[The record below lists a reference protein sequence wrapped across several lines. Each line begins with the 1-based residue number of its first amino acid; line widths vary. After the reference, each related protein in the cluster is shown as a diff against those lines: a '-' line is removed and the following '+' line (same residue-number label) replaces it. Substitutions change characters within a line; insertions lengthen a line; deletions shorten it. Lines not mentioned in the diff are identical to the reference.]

1 MPVPSLRIPISV
13 NLDQLKEQLRQT
25 SSLTGTAT
33 RQIAKQ
39 FLDMNKDL
47 AKDAIFATMGRGA
60 VDLAGKVALAVGAYK
75 LMTAAISGAREQMQ
89 QMVDI
94 ADKAQNLGVSPAFL
108 QAFTSEARKLKV
120 EAGELESALDHAFQS
135 TKDKSPIDISEWSV
149 GEEKI
154 TAVEK
159 ALRVYN
165 ETLAKDAGQQLQGLV
180 LFRDAQTQEDKI
192 KAVLEAMI
200 QLDQIGQHAAS
211 LDLGERMFGAQ
222 IVDRMRQGKTS
233 AESMLQTIKEAS
245 ANADGIFSNALVER
259 AKEVDDQLKLAHQR
273 LSTALKPSWDDLAS
287 VMMDIKSAWA
297 DVIGYIAKAV
307 ELSNKLPRIPGMPAS
322 STDLEAKRDALAQV
336 NARLNGTGGGLL
348 GSVNLPPLSI
358 PGIGQVYA
366 GTTADLEA
374 HRDRLQKEI
383 AALTANG
390 EQYGPPARSQTRGTG
405 PAPTKISSG
414 SVDKLDT
421 AADSIEKRTAAL
433 REEAAGLD
441 LSTAAREKNKIAAQL
456 QVVAM
461 QANAAAG
468 KGEGVVTEEQR
479 KRIEE
484 VTTAYAQ
491 ATEAIERATVAQSI
505 RRGRETALLSPE
517 DVQIAN
523 ELKGLYPDVST
534 ALNSV
539 EASAMRTNEA
549 MRGIGN
555 TMSSSLTTGLSDIL
569 DGTKS
574 VSAGFADMSKA
585 IVRALEEAMIKAL
598 VVAPIMRG
606 LSGAFGFS
614 EGGLVGSSLPMPGDG
629 AFIGPVAKADGGLI
643 SGPGTGTSDSIPA
656 LVSNGEFVVRASAV
670 AKHLPL
676 LHAINS
682 DRIPKFADGGLVG
695 TAGSGTAPMIGPQH
709 VIAPQIS
716 VSVQGSAGASPQDH
730 ARMGENIAQAAQ
742 HHIKSMIAAE
752 LRTATRPGGILR
764 R

>member
-1 MPVPSLRIPISV
+1 MPAPSLRIPISV
-13 NLDQLKEQLRQT
+13 DLEKFRDQMKQT
-25 SSLTGTAT
+25 SSLAGTAT

-47 AKDAIFATMGRGA
+47 AKDAIFATMARGA
-60 VDLAGKVALAVGAYK
+60 LDLAGKVALAVGAYK
-75 LMTAAISGAREQMQ
+75 LMTAAISGAREQMA

-108 QAFTSEARKLKV
+108 QAFTSEAKKLKV
-120 EAGELESALDHAFQS
+120 EAGELESALDHAFQA
-135 TKDKSPIDISEWSV
+135 TKDRSPIDIGEWTV

-154 TAVEK
+154 TEVEK

-165 ETLAKDAGQQLQGLV
+165 ETLAKAAGQQLQGLV

-192 KAVLEAMI
+192 KAVLAAMI

-211 LDLGERMFGAQ
+211 LDLGEKMFGAQ

-287 VMMDIKSAWA
+287 VMADIKSAWA

-322 STDLEAKRDALAQV
+322 STDLAAKRDALDQV

-383 AALTANG
+383 AALTAG
-390 EQYGPPARSQTRGTG
+390 QDQYGPPAPSQTRGTG
-405 PAPTKISSG
+405 PAPTKVSTG
-414 SVDKLDT
+414 SNVDKLDT

-433 REEAAGLD
+433 QAEAAGLD

-468 KGEGVVTEEQR
+468 RGEGVVTEEQR

-484 VTTAYAQ
+484 VTTAYSQ
-491 ATEAIERATVAQSI
+491 ATEAIEKATVAQSI
-505 RRGRETALLSPE
+505 RRGRQTALLDPS
-517 DVQIAN
+517 DVAIAN
-523 ELKGLYPDVST
+523 ELKSIYPDVGT

-549 MRGIGN
+549 MRSVGS
-555 TMSSSLTTGLSDIL
+555 TMSSSLTTGLADIV

-574 VSAGFADMSKA
+574 VSDGFASMAKS
-585 IVRALEEAMIKAL
+585 IVRALEEAAIKAL
-598 VVAPIMRG
+598 IVAPIMRSLG
-606 LSGAFGFS
+606 GTFGFS
-614 EGGLVGSSLPMPGDG
+614 DGGLVG
-629 AFIGPVAKADGGLI
+629 AAPVAKADGGYI
-643 SGPGTGTSDSIPA
+643 AGPGGPRDDKIHA
-656 LVSNGEFVVRASAV
+656 RLSNGEFVVNAAATTKHRA
-670 AKHLPL
+670 L
-676 LHAINS
+676 LEQIN
-682 DRIPKFADGGLVG
+682 RAPRFADGGLVG
-695 TAGSGTAPMIGPQH
+695 AGSPAAPMVNSGH
-709 VIAPQIS
+709 VIAPQIA
-716 VSVQGSAGASPQDH
+716 VTVQGSPGQSPQDH
-730 ARMGENIAQAAQ
+730 ERTGRAVAESAQ
-742 HHIKSMIAAE
+742 HHIRTLIAQE
-752 LRTATRPGGILR
+752 LRDQTRPGGTLFR

>member
-1 MPVPSLRIPISV
+1 MPAPSLSIPV
-13 NLDQLKEQLRQT
+13 KLNLDQLKEQLRQT
-25 SSLTGTAT
+25 SSLTSNAT

-47 AKDAIFATMGRGA
+47 AKDAIFATMARGA

-89 QMVDI
+89 QMVEI
-94 ADKAQNLGVSPAFL
+94 ADKARNLGVSPAFL
-108 QAFTSEARKLKV
+108 QAFTAESRKLKV
-120 EAGELESALDHAFQS
+120 EAGELESALDHAFQA
-135 TKDKSPIDISEWSV
+135 TKDQSPIDIGEWSV

-165 ETLAKDAGQQLQGLV
+165 ETLAKAAGEQLQGLV

-192 KAVLEAMI
+192 KAVLAAMI

-233 AESMLQTIKEAS
+233 AESMLQTIKEAG

-287 VMMDIKSAWA
+287 VMMDIKGAWA

-383 AALTANG
+383 AALTAG
-390 EQYGPPARSQTRGTG
+390 QDQSGPAVPGQSRGTG
-405 PAPTKISSG
+405 PAPTKISTGS
-414 SVDKLDT
+414 SVDKLGS
-421 AADSIEKRTAAL
+421 AADSIEKRVAAL
-433 REEAAGLD
+433 QAEAAGLD
-441 LSTAAREKNKIAAQL
+441 LTTAARERAKVAAQL
-456 QVVAM
+456 ETVAK

-468 KGEGVVTEEQR
+468 LGENVVTKEQR
-479 KRIEE
+479 ARIDE
-484 VTTAYAQ
+484 VTEAYGK
-491 ATEAIERATVAQSI
+491 ATEAIEKATIAQSI
-505 RRGRETALLSPE
+505 RRGRETALLDPS
-517 DVQIAN
+517 DVAIA
-523 ELKGLYPDVST
+523 EQLKGLYPDVAT

-549 MRGIGN
+549 MRSVGS
-555 TMSSSLTTGLSDIL
+555 TMSSSLTTGLADIL

-574 VSAGFADMSKA
+574 VSAGFADMARS
-585 IVRALEEAMIKAL
+585 IVRALEEAMIKML
-598 VVAPIMRG
+598 IVQPLMRT
-606 LSGAFGFS
+606 LSGGPGFAD
-614 EGGLVGSSLPMPGDG
+614 GGLVGTP
-629 AFIGPVAKADGGLI
+629 AVAKADGGYI
-643 SGPGTGTSDSIPA
+643 SGPGTATSDSIPA
-656 LVSNGEFVVRASAV
+656 RLSNGEFVVRASAT
-670 AKHLPL
+670 AKHRAVLE
-676 LHAINS
+676 AINA
-682 DRIPKFADGGLVG
+682 DRIPRFADGGLVG
-695 TAGSGTAPMIGPQH
+695 GAGPGAAPMIAPSN
-709 VIAPQIS
+709 VIAPQIA
-716 VSVQGSAGASPQDH
+716 VTVQGTAGMSDQDH
-730 ARMGENIAQAAQ
+730 QRTGENVARSIEHQVRTMIAQ
-742 HHIKSMIAAE
+742 E
-752 LRTATRPGGILR
+752 LRTQRRPGGVLR
-764 R
+764 

>member
-1 MPVPSLRIPISV
+1 MPAPSLRIPISV

-33 RQIAKQ
+33 RQIARQ
-39 FLDMNKDL
+39 FLEMNKDL
-47 AKDAIFATMGRGA
+47 AKDAIFATMARGA
-60 VDLAGKVALAVGAYK
+60 LDLAGKVALAVGAYK

-120 EAGELESALDHAFQS
+120 EAGELESALDHAFNA
-135 TKDKSPIDISEWSV
+135 TKDRSPIDIGEWSV

-192 KAVLEAMI
+192 KAVLAAMI

-211 LDLGERMFGAQ
+211 LDLGEKMFGTA
-222 IVDRMRQGKTS
+222 IIDRMRQGKTS
-233 AESMLQTIKEAS
+233 AESMLQTIREAS
-245 ANADGIFSNALVER
+245 DKADGIFSNALVER
-259 AKEVDDQLKLAHQR
+259 AKEVDDQLKIAHQR

-287 VMMDIKSAWA
+287 VMMDIKGAWA

-322 STDLEAKRDALAQV
+322 ASDLDAKRDALAQV
-336 NARLNGTGGGLL
+336 NARLNGTGVGLL

-358 PGIGQVYA
+358 PGLGQVYA

-390 EQYGPPARSQTRGTG
+390 EQYGPPAPNQTRGTG
-405 PAPTKISSG
+405 PAPTKISTG
-414 SVDKLDT
+414 SNVDKLDT

-433 REEAAGLD
+433 QAEAAGLD

-468 KGEGVVTEEQR
+468 KGEGVVTAEQR
-479 KRIEE
+479 QRIQE
-484 VTTAYAQ
+484 VTEAYGK
-491 ATEAIERATVAQSI
+491 ATEAIEKATVAQSI
-505 RRGRETALLSPE
+505 RRGRQTSLLDPQ
-517 DVQIAN
+517 DVQIA
-523 ELKGLYPDVST
+523 EQLKGLYPDVGT

-549 MRGIGN
+549 MRSIGS
-555 TMSSSLTTGLSDIL
+555 TMSSSLTSGLADIL

-574 VSAGFADMSKA
+574 VSAGFAAMSRA
-585 IVRALEEAMIKAL
+585 VVRALEEAMIKML
-598 VVAPIMRG
+598 IVQPIMRS
-606 LSGAFGFS
+606 LSGTFGFS
-614 EGGLVGSSLPMPGDG
+614 EGGLVG
-629 AFIGPVAKADGGLI
+629 AAPVAKADGGYI
-643 SGPGTGTSDSIPA
+643 AGPGTGTSDSIPA
-656 LVSNGEFVVRASAV
+656 RLSNGEFVVRASAV
-670 AKHLPL
+670 AKHRAVLE
-676 LHAINS
+676 AINA
-682 DRIPKFADGGLVG
+682 DRIPRFADGGLVG
-695 TAGSGTAPMIGPQH
+695 AGSPAAPMVNAGH
-709 VIAPQIS
+709 VIAPQIA
-716 VSVQGSAGASPQDH
+716 VTVQGSPGLSPQDH
-730 ARMGENIAQAAQ
+730 ERTGQAVADSAMHEVRALIA
-742 HHIKSMIAAE
+742 KE
-752 LRTATRPGGILR
+752 LRDQTRPGGTLFR
-764 R
+764 RR

>member
-1 MPVPSLRIPISV
+1 MPAPSLRIPISV
-13 NLDQLKEQLRQT
+13 DLEKFRDQMKQT
-25 SSLTGTAT
+25 SSLAGTAT

-47 AKDAIFATMGRGA
+47 AKDAIFATMARGA

-200 QLDQIGQHAAS
+200 QLDHIGQHAAS

-287 VMMDIKSAWA
+287 AMADIKGAWA

-390 EQYGPPARSQTRGTG
+390 EQYGPPAPSQTRGTG
-405 PAPTKISSG
+405 PAPTKISTG
-414 SVDKLDT
+414 SNVDKLDT
-421 AADSIEKRTAAL
+421 AADAIEKRTAAL

-461 QANAAAG
+461 QANQAAG
-468 KGEGVVTEEQR
+468 KGEGVVTAEQR
-479 KRIEE
+479 QRIEE
-484 VTTAYAQ
+484 VTEAYGK
-491 ATEAIERATVAQSI
+491 ATEAIEKATVTQSI
-505 RRGRETALLSPE
+505 RRGRETALLDPQ
-517 DVQIAN
+517 DVAIAN
-523 ELKGLYPDVST
+523 ELKGIYPQVSD

-539 EASAMRTNEA
+539 EANALRTNEA
-549 MRGIGN
+549 MRSIGS
-555 TMSSSLTTGLSDIL
+555 TMSSSLTTGLADIL

-574 VSAGFADMSKA
+574 VSDGFASMAKS
-585 IVRALEEAMIKAL
+585 IVRALEEAMIKML
-598 VVAPIMRG
+598 IVQPLMRT
-606 LSGAFGFS
+606 LSGSFGFAD
-614 EGGLVGSSLPMPGDG
+614 GGLVG
-629 AFIGPVAKADGGLI
+629 AAPVAKADGGYI
-643 SGPGTGTSDSIPA
+643 SGPGSGTSDSIPA
-656 LVSNGEFVVRASAV
+656 RLSNGEFVVRASAT
-670 AKHLPL
+670 AKHRAVLE
-676 LHAINS
+676 AINA

-695 TAGSGTAPMIGPQH
+695 GNGSGAAPMIAPSN
-709 VIAPQIS
+709 VIAPSIS
-716 VSVQGSAGASPQDH
+716 VTVQGTPGMSDQDH
-730 ARMGENIAQAAQ
+730 QRTGENVARSIEHQVRTIIAQ
-742 HHIKSMIAAE
+742 E
-752 LRTATRPGGILR
+752 LRTQRRPGGVLR
-764 R
+764 

>member
-1 MPVPSLRIPISV
+1 MSAPPLSIPVKL

-47 AKDAIFATMGRGA
+47 AKDAIFATMARGA
-60 VDLAGKVALAVGAYK
+60 VDLAGKIALAVGAYK

-89 QMVDI
+89 QMIDI

-108 QAFTSEARKLKV
+108 QAFTSEAHKLKV
-120 EAGELESALDHAFQS
+120 EAGELESALDHAFQA
-135 TKDKSPIDISEWSV
+135 TKDRSPVDIGEWSV

-165 ETLAKDAGQQLQGLV
+165 ETLAKATGQQLQGLV

-192 KAVLEAMI
+192 KAVLAAMI

-307 ELSNKLPRIPGMPAS
+307 ELSNKLPRIPGLPAS
-322 STDLEAKRDALAQV
+322 ATDLEAKRDALAQV
-336 NARLNGTGGGLL
+336 NARLNGTGSGLF
-348 GSVNLPPLSI
+348 GSVELPPLSI

-366 GTTADLEA
+366 GTRADLEA

-383 AALTANG
+383 AALTANQD
-390 EQYGPPARSQTRGTG
+390 QYGPPAPSQSRGTG
-405 PAPTKISSG
+405 PAPTKISTGS
-414 SVDKLDT
+414 SVDKLGS

-468 KGEGVVTEEQR
+468 KGEGVVTAEQR
-479 KRIEE
+479 RRIEE
-484 VTTAYAQ
+484 VTEAYAK
-491 ATEAIERATVAQSI
+491 ATEAIEKATVAQSI
-505 RRGRETALLSPE
+505 RRGRETSLLDPQ
-517 DVQIAN
+517 DVQIA
-523 ELKGLYPDVST
+523 EQLRGLYPDVSQ

-539 EASAMRTNEA
+539 EAQATRTNEA
-549 MRGIGN
+549 MRSIGN
-555 TMSSSLTTGLSDIL
+555 TMSSSLTTGLADIL

-574 VSAGFADMSKA
+574 VSEGFASMAKN
-585 IVRALEEAMIKAL
+585 IVRAIEEAAIKMMIVQPL
-598 VVAPIMRG
+598 MR
-606 LSGAFGFS
+606 SF
-614 EGGLVGSSLPMPGDG
+614 GGLFGGGATGSVMVGDYAMPTFADG
-629 AFIGPVAKADGGLI
+629 GPVA
-643 SGPGTGTSDSIPA
+643 GPGGPRDDRVLARLSH
-656 LVSNGEFVVRASAV
+656 GEFVVNAAST
-670 AKHLPL
+670 AKHRAALEM
-676 LHAINS
+676 INS
-682 DRIPKFADGGLVG
+682 DRIPRFADGGLVG
-695 TAGSGTAPMIGPQH
+695 GAGSTAAPMIAPSN
-709 VIAPQIS
+709 VIAPQIA
-716 VSVQGSAGASPQDH
+716 VTVQGSPGMSTQDH
-730 ARMGENIAQAAQ
+730 ERMGQTIAQTAQ
-742 HHIKSMIAAE
+742 HHI
-752 LRTATRPGGILR
+752 RTLIGQEIRAQMRPGGILR

>member
-1 MPVPSLRIPISV
+1 MASLTIPVKL
-13 NLDQLKEQLRQT
+13 NLDQLKDQLRQT
-25 SSLTGTAT
+25 SSVTGTAT

-47 AKDAIFATMGRGA
+47 AKDAIFATMARGA
-60 VDLAGKVALAVGAYK
+60 VDLAGKVALAVGAFK
-75 LMTAAISGAREQMQ
+75 IMTAAISGARDQMQ
-89 QMVDI
+89 QMVEI
-94 ADKAQNLGVSPAFL
+94 ADKAGNVGVSPAFL

-120 EAGELESALDHAFQS
+120 EAGELEFALDHAFQA
-135 TKDKSPIDISEWSV
+135 TKDRSPVDIGEWSV

-165 ETLAKDAGQQLQGLV
+165 ETLAKTAGQRLQGLV

-192 KAVLEAMI
+192 KAVLAAMI

-211 LDLGERMFGAQ
+211 LDLGEKMFGTQ
-222 IVDRMRQGKTS
+222 IIDRMRQGKTS
-233 AESMLQTIKEAS
+233 AESMLATIKDAS

-259 AKEVDDQLKLAHQR
+259 AKEVDDQLKIAHQR

-287 VMMDIKSAWA
+287 VMMDIKGAWA

-322 STDLEAKRDALAQV
+322 STDLAAKQDALAQV

-383 AALTANG
+383 AALATG
-390 EQYGPPARSQTRGTG
+390 DQYGPPAPTQTRGTG
-405 PAPTKISSG
+405 PAPTKISTG
-414 SVDKLDT
+414 SNVDKLDT
-421 AADSIEKRTAAL
+421 AADSVEKRTAAL
-433 REEAAGLD
+433 RAEAAGLD
-441 LSTAAREKNKIAAQL
+441 LTTAARERAKVAAQL
-456 QVVAM
+456 ETVAK

-468 KGEGVVTEEQR
+468 LGENVITKEQR
-479 KRIEE
+479 DRINE
-484 VTTAYAQ
+484 VAAAYEQ
-491 ATEAIERATVAQSI
+491 ATQAIEKATIAQSI
-505 RRGRETALLSPE
+505 RRGRQTALLDPQ
-517 DVQIAN
+517 DVQIA
-523 ELKGLYPDVST
+523 EQLKGLYPDVGT

-555 TMSSSLTTGLSDIL
+555 TMSSSLTSGLADIL

-574 VSAGFADMSKA
+574 VSDGFASMAKS
-585 IVRALEEAMIKAL
+585 IVRSIEEAAIKMMIVQPL
-598 VVAPIMRG
+598 MRSMSGMFGMGGATMSSGLGAGTGG
-606 LSGAFGFS
+606 LSFPMFAKGTDNAP
-614 EGGLVGSSLPMPGDG
+614 GGLAWVGEEGPELTYLPKGTQVIPHKASMQLARDIPRFANGG
-629 AFIGPVAKADGGLI
+629 VIGGG
-643 SGPGTGTSDSIPA
+643 PA
-656 LVSNGEFVVRASAV
+656 A
-670 AKHLPL
+670 P
-676 LHAINS
+676 
-682 DRIPKFADGGLVG
+682 LVG
-695 TAGSGTAPMIGPQH
+695 HSTT
-709 VIAPQIS
+709 IAPSIN
-716 VSVQGSAGASPQDH
+716 VSVQGSPGQSEQDH
-730 ARMGENIAQAAQ
+730 ARMGENIAAAAS
-742 HHIKSMIAAE
+742 HHIRTMIAAE

>member
-1 MPVPSLRIPISV
+1 MASLTIPVRL

-25 SSLTGTAT
+25 TSLTGNAT

-47 AKDAIFATMGRGA
+47 AKDAIFATMARGA
-60 VDLAGKVALAVGAYK
+60 LDLAGKVALAVGAYK

-89 QMVDI
+89 QMIDI
-94 ADKAQNLGVSPAFL
+94 ADKAKNLGVSPAFL

-120 EAGELESALDHAFQS
+120 EAGELESALDHAFQA
-135 TKDKSPIDISEWSV
+135 TKDRSPIDIGEWSV

-192 KAVLEAMI
+192 KAVLAAMI
-200 QLDQIGQHAAS
+200 QLDKIGQHAAS

-259 AKEVDDQLKLAHQR
+259 AKEVDDQLRLAHQR

-336 NARLNGTGGGLL
+336 QARLNGTGSGLF
-348 GSVNLPPLSI
+348 GSVNLPALSI

-383 AALTANG
+383 AALTAG
-390 EQYGPPARSQTRGTG
+390 QDQPGPIAPSQTRGTG
-405 PAPTKISSG
+405 AAPTKITAGS
-414 SVDKLDT
+414 SVDKLGS
-421 AADSIEKRTAAL
+421 AADSVEKRIAAL
-433 REEAAGLD
+433 QAEAAGLD
-441 LSTAAREKNKIAAQL
+441 LTTAARERAKVAAQL
-456 QVVAM
+456 ETVAK

-468 KGEGVVTEEQR
+468 LGENVVTREQR
-479 KRIEE
+479 ARIDE
-484 VTTAYAQ
+484 VTEAYGK
-491 ATEAIERATVAQSI
+491 ATEAIEKATVAQSI
-505 RRGRETALLSPE
+505 RRGGQTALLDPQ
-517 DVQIAN
+517 DVQIA
-523 ELKGLYPDVST
+523 EQLRGLYPDVAT

-549 MRGIGN
+549 MRSIGS
-555 TMSSSLTTGLSDIL
+555 TMSSSLTTGLADIL

-574 VSAGFADMSKA
+574 VSAGFADMARS
-585 IVRALEEAMIKAL
+585 IVRALEEAMIKML
-598 VVAPIMRG
+598 IVQPLTRT
-606 LSGAFGFS
+606 LSGGLGFAD
-614 EGGLVGSSLPMPGDG
+614 GGLVGGT
-629 AFIGPVAKADGGLI
+629 APVAKASGGYI
-643 SGPGTGTSDSIPA
+643 AGPGTSTSDSIPA
-656 LVSNGEFVVRASAV
+656 RLSNGEFVVRASAV
-670 AKHLPL
+670 AKHRAVLE
-676 LHAINS
+676 AINS
-682 DRIPKFADGGLVG
+682 DRIPRFADGGLVG
-695 TAGSGTAPMIGPQH
+695 NAGSGAAPMIAPSNI
-709 VIAPQIS
+709 IAPQIS
-716 VSVQGSAGASPQDH
+716 VSVQGSAGQSPQDQERTGK
-730 ARMGENIAQAAQ
+730 AVAESVQ
-742 HHIKSMIAAE
+742 HHIRTLIAQE
-752 LRTATRPGGILR
+752 LRTQMRPGGVLR
-764 R
+764 

>member
-1 MPVPSLRIPISV
+1 MASLTIPVRL

-25 SSLTGTAT
+25 SSLTANAT

-47 AKDAIFATMGRGA
+47 AKDAIFATMARGA

-75 LMTAAISGAREQMQ
+75 LMTAAISGACEQMQ
-89 QMVDI
+89 QMIDI
-94 ADKAQNLGVSPAFL
+94 ADKAQSLGVSPAFL
-108 QAFTSEARKLKV
+108 QAFSSEARKLKV
-120 EAGELESALDHAFQS
+120 EAGELESALDQAFQA
-135 TKDKSPIDISEWSV
+135 TKDRSPIDIGEWSV

-165 ETLAKDAGQQLQGLV
+165 ETLAKDAGQQLHGLV

-192 KAVLEAMI
+192 KAVLAAMI
-200 QLDQIGQHAAS
+200 QLDKIGQHAAS

-233 AESMLQTIKEAS
+233 AESMLATIKEAN
-245 ANADGIFSNALVER
+245 ANSDGIFSNALVER

-336 NARLNGTGGGLL
+336 QARLNGTGSGLF

-383 AALTANG
+383 AALTAG
-390 EQYGPPARSQTRGTG
+390 QDQSGPTAPSQTRGTG
-405 PAPTKISSG
+405 PAPTKISTG
-414 SVDKLDT
+414 STVDKLGS
-421 AADSIEKRTAAL
+421 AADGIEKRIAAL
-433 REEAAGLD
+433 QAEAAALD
-441 LSTAAREKNKIAAQL
+441 LSTAARERAKVAAQL
-456 QVVAM
+456 ETVAK

-468 KGEGVVTEEQR
+468 LGENVVTKEQR
-479 KRIEE
+479 ARIEE
-484 VTTAYAQ
+484 VTDAYGK
-491 ATEAIERATVAQSI
+491 ATEAIEKATVAQSI
-505 RRGRETALLSPE
+505 RRGGQTALLDPQ
-517 DVQIAN
+517 DVQIA
-523 ELKGLYPDVST
+523 EQLRGLYPEVGA

-549 MRGIGN
+549 MRSIGS
-555 TMSSSLTTGLSDIL
+555 TMSSSLTTGLADIL

-574 VSAGFADMSKA
+574 VSAGFADMARS
-585 IVRALEEAMIKAL
+585 IVRALEEAMIKML
-598 VVAPIMRG
+598 IVQPIMRT
-606 LSGAFGFS
+606 LSGGLGFAD
-614 EGGLVGSSLPMPGDG
+614 GGLVGGG
-629 AFIGPVAKADGGLI
+629 APVAKADGGYI

-656 LVSNGEFVVRASAV
+656 RLSNGEFVVRASAV
-670 AKHLPL
+670 AKHRAVLE
-676 LHAINS
+676 AING
-682 DRIPKFADGGLVG
+682 DRIPRFADGGLVG
-695 TAGSGTAPMIGPQH
+695 NAGSSGAPMIAPSN
-709 VIAPQIS
+709 VIAPSIS
-716 VSVQGSAGASPQDH
+716 VTVQGTPGMSDQDH
-730 ARMGENIAQAAQ
+730 QRTGENIARSLE
-742 HHIKSMIAAE
+742 HHVRTMIAQE
-752 LRTATRPGGILR
+752 LRTQMRPGGVLR
-764 R
+764 

>member
-1 MPVPSLRIPISV
+1 MPAPSLRIPVSV

-25 SSLTGTAT
+25 TSLTGNAT

-60 VDLAGKVALAVGAYK
+60 IDLAGKVALAVGAYK
-75 LMTAAISGAREQMQ
+75 LVTAAISGAREQMQ

-108 QAFTSEARKLKV
+108 QAFTAEARKLKV
-120 EAGELESALDHAFQS
+120 EAGELESALDHALQA
-135 TKDKSPIDISEWSV
+135 TKDRSPVDIGEWSV

-159 ALRVYN
+159 ALSVYN
-165 ETLAKDAGQQLQGLV
+165 ETLAKGAGQQLQGLV
-180 LFRDAQTQEDKI
+180 LFRDAQTQEDRI
-192 KAVLEAMI
+192 KAVLAAMI
-200 QLDQIGQHAAS
+200 QLDHIGQHAAS

-233 AESMLQTIKEAS
+233 AESMLQTIKDAS
-245 ANADGIFSNALVER
+245 ANADSIFSNALVTR

-287 VMMDIKSAWA
+287 VMMDIKGAWA

-322 STDLEAKRDALAQV
+322 STDLEAKRGALAQV

-383 AALTANG
+383 AALTAG
-390 EQYGPPARSQTRGTG
+390 QDQSGPAVPGQSRGTG
-405 PAPTKISSG
+405 PAPTKISAGSG
-414 SVDKLDT
+414 VDKLGS
-421 AADSIEKRTAAL
+421 AADGIEKRIAAL
-433 REEAAGLD
+433 QAEAAALD
-441 LSTAAREKNKIAAQL
+441 LSTAARERAKVAAQL
-456 QVVAM
+456 ETIAM

-468 KGEGVVTEEQR
+468 KGEGVVTAQQR
-479 KRIEE
+479 QRIDE
-484 VTTAYAQ
+484 VTEAYGK
-491 ATEAIERATVAQSI
+491 ATEAIERASVAQSI
-505 RRGRETALLSPE
+505 RRGGQTALLDPE
-517 DVQIAN
+517 DVQIA
-523 ELKGLYPDVST
+523 EQLRGLYPDVTT

-549 MRGIGN
+549 MRSIGS
-555 TMSSSLTTGLSDIL
+555 TMSSSLTTGLADIL

-574 VSAGFADMSKA
+574 VSAGFADMAKS
-585 IVRALEEAMIKAL
+585 IVRALEEAAIKAL
-598 VVAPIMRG
+598 IVAPIMRTM
-606 LSGAFGFS
+606 SGGFGFAD
-614 EGGLVGSSLPMPGDG
+614 GGLVGGT
-629 AFIGPVAKADGGLI
+629 ATVAKASGGYI
-643 SGPGTGTSDSIPA
+643 AGPGTGTSDSIPA
-656 LVSNGEFVVRASAV
+656 RLSNGEFVVRASAV
-670 AKHLPL
+670 AKHRAVLE
-676 LHAINS
+676 AINS
-682 DRIPKFADGGLVG
+682 DRIPRFADGGLVG
-695 TAGSGTAPMIGPQH
+695 GVGNGAAPMIAPSN
-709 VIAPQIS
+709 VIAPSIS
-716 VSVQGSAGASPQDH
+716 VTVQGSPGMSDQDH
-730 ARMGENIAQAAQ
+730 QRTGENIARSLEHQVR
-742 HHIKSMIAAE
+742 SMIANE
-752 LRTATRPGGILR
+752 LRTQRRPGGVLR
-764 R
+764 

>member
-1 MPVPSLRIPISV
+1 MRIPVSL

-25 SSLTGTAT
+25 TSLTGSAS

-60 VDLAGKVALAVGAYK
+60 IDLAGKVALAVGAYK

-108 QAFTSEARKLKV
+108 QAFTAEARRLKV
-120 EAGELESALDHAFQS
+120 EAGELESALDHAFQA
-135 TKDKSPIDISEWSV
+135 TKDRSPIDIGEWSV

-154 TAVEK
+154 TAVEH

-165 ETLAKDAGQQLQGLV
+165 GTLAKTAGQTLQGLV

-192 KAVLEAMI
+192 KAVLAAMI
-200 QLDQIGQHAAS
+200 QLDKIGQHAAS
-211 LDLGERMFGAQ
+211 LDLGEKMFGSQ
-222 IVDRMRQGKTS
+222 LIDRVRQGKSS
-233 AESMLQTIKEAS
+233 AESMLQTIKDAS

-287 VMMDIKSAWA
+287 VMMDIKGAWA
-297 DVIGYIAKAV
+297 DVIGYISKAV
-307 ELSNKLPRIPGMPAS
+307 ELTNKLPRIPGMPAS

-383 AALTANG
+383 TALTANG
-390 EQYGPPARSQTRGTG
+390 EQYGPPAPNQTRGTG
-405 PAPTKISSG
+405 PAPTKISTG
-414 SVDKLDT
+414 SNVDKLGS
-421 AADSIEKRTAAL
+421 AADSIEKRIAAL
-433 REEAAGLD
+433 QAEAAGLD
-441 LSTAAREKNKIAAQL
+441 LTTAARERGKVAAQL
-456 QVVAM
+456 ETVAM

-468 KGEGVVTEEQR
+468 KGEGVVTAEQR
-479 KRIEE
+479 QRIEE
-484 VTTAYAQ
+484 VTEAYGK
-491 ATEAIERATVAQSI
+491 ATEAIEKATVAQSI
-505 RRGRETALLSPE
+505 RRGGQTALLDPS
-517 DVQIAN
+517 DVAIA
-523 ELKGLYPDVST
+523 EQLRGLYPNVSE

-549 MRGIGN
+549 MRSIGS
-555 TMSSSLTTGLSDIL
+555 TMSSSLTTGLADIL

-574 VSAGFADMSKA
+574 VSAGFADMSRA
-585 IVRALEEAMIKAL
+585 IVRAMEEAMIKMLIVQPLMRSLGGMFGGAGS
-598 VVAPIMRG
+598 IM
-606 LSGAFGFS
+606 
-614 EGGLVGSSLPMPGDG
+614 VGDYSMPT
-629 AFIGPVAKADGGLI
+629 FADGGPVT
-643 SGPGTGTSDSIPA
+643 GPGGPRDDRVLARLSP
-656 LVSNGEFVVRASAV
+656 GEYVVNAHAT
-670 AKHLPL
+670 AKHRDL
-676 LHAINS
+676 LERIN
-682 DRIPKFADGGLVG
+682 RAPRFADGGLVG
-695 TAGSGTAPMIGPQH
+695 GSAGGGASSAPMIAPSN

-716 VSVQGSAGASPQDH
+716 VSVQGSPGQSSQDH
-730 ARMGENIAQAAQ
+730 QRMGETIAQAAQ
-742 HHIKSMIAAE
+742 HQIKSLIAQE
-752 LRTATRPGGILR
+752 LRTQRRPGGVLR
-764 R
+764 

>member
-1 MPVPSLRIPISV
+1 MPTPSLRIPISV

-47 AKDAIFATMGRGA
+47 AKDAIFATLARSA
-60 VDLAGKVALAVGAYK
+60 VELAGKVALAVGAYK

-120 EAGELESALDHAFQS
+120 EAGELESALDHAFQA

-154 TAVEK
+154 NDVEK
-159 ALRVYN
+159 ALRVLN
-165 ETLAKDAGQQLQGLV
+165 ATLAKDAGQQLQGLV
-180 LFRDAQTQEDKI
+180 LFRDAKTQEDKI
-192 KAVLEAMI
+192 KAVLAAMI

-211 LDLGERMFGAQ
+211 LDLGERMFGAA
-222 IVDRMRQGKTS
+222 IVDRMRQGKTN
-233 AESMLQTIKEAS
+233 AESILQTIREAS
-245 ANADGIFSNALVER
+245 ANSDGIFSNVLVER
-259 AKEVDDQLKLAHQR
+259 AKEVDDQLKIAHER
-273 LSTALKPSWDDLAS
+273 LSQALKPSWDDLAS
-287 VMMDIKSAWA
+287 VMMDIKGAWA
-297 DVIGYIAKAV
+297 DVIGYIAKAI

-322 STDLEAKRDALAQV
+322 ATDLEAKRDAFDQV
-336 NARLNGTGGGLL
+336 NARLNGTGSGLF
-348 GSVNLPPLSI
+348 GSVELPPLWI
-358 PGIGQVYA
+358 PGIGQVYG
-366 GTTADLEA
+366 GTRADLEA

-383 AALTANG
+383 AALTTG
-390 EQYGPPARSQTRGTG
+390 QDQYGPAASSQSRGTG
-405 PAPTKISSG
+405 PAPTKISTGS

-421 AADSIEKRTAAL
+421 AADSIERRTAAL
-433 REEAAGLD
+433 QAEAAGLD

-468 KGEGVVTEEQR
+468 KGEGVVTAEQR
-479 KRIEE
+479 QRIQE
-484 VTTAYAQ
+484 VTEAYGR
-491 ATEAIERATVAQSI
+491 ATEAIEKATVAQSI
-505 RRGRETALLSPE
+505 RRGRQTSLLDPQ
-517 DVQIAN
+517 DVQIA
-523 ELKGLYPDVST
+523 EQLKGLYPDVGT

-549 MRGIGN
+549 MRSISS
-555 TMSSSLTTGLSDIL
+555 TMSSSLTSGLADIL

-585 IVRALEEAMIKAL
+585 VVRALEEAMIKML
-598 VVAPIMRG
+598 IVQPIMRS
-606 LSGAFGFS
+606 LSGTFGFS
-614 EGGLVGSSLPMPGDG
+614 DGGLVGGTAP
-629 AFIGPVAKADGGLI
+629 AAKADGGYI
-643 SGPGTGTSDSIPA
+643 AGPGTGTSDSIPA
-656 LVSNGEFVVRASAV
+656 RLSNGEFVVRASAV
-670 AKHLPL
+670 TKHRAVLE
-676 LHAINS
+676 AINA
-682 DRIPKFADGGLVG
+682 DRIPRFADGGLVG
-695 TAGSGTAPMIGPQH
+695 TGSQVAPMIAAGQ
-709 VIAPQIS
+709 VIAPQIA
-716 VSVQGSAGASPQDH
+716 VTVQGTPGQSDQDH
-730 ARMGENIAQAAQ
+730 QRMGETIAQTAQ
-742 HHIKSMIAAE
+742 HHIRTMIAAE

>member
-1 MPVPSLRIPISV
+1 MPAPSLRIPISV

-47 AKDAIFATMGRGA
+47 AKDAIFATMARGA
-60 VDLAGKVALAVGAYK
+60 LDLAGKVALAVGAYK

-89 QMVDI
+89 EMVDI

-108 QAFTSEARKLKV
+108 QAFTSEAKKLKV
-120 EAGELESALDHAFQS
+120 EAGELESALDHAFQA
-135 TKDKSPIDISEWSV
+135 TKDRSPIDIGEWTV

-154 TAVEK
+154 TDVEK

-165 ETLAKDAGQQLQGLV
+165 ETLAKAAGQQLQGLV

-192 KAVLEAMI
+192 KAVLAAMI

-211 LDLGERMFGAQ
+211 LDLGEKMFGGQ
-222 IVDRMRQGKTS
+222 IVDRMRQGKTN

-287 VMMDIKSAWA
+287 VMMDIKGAWA

-322 STDLEAKRDALAQV
+322 ATDLDAKREALDRV
-336 NARLNGTGGGLL
+336 NARLNGT
-348 GSVNLPPLSI
+348 SSWTDTF
-358 PGIGQVYA
+358 GIFA
-366 GTTADLEA
+366 SRETLEA

-383 AALTANG
+383 GALTANG
-390 EQYGPPARSQTRGTG
+390 EQYGPPAPSQTRGTG
-405 PAPTKISSG
+405 PAPTKISTGNDHDRFDS
-414 SVDKLDT
+414 S
-421 AADSIEKRTAAL
+421 ADAIDKRTAAL
-433 REEAAGLD
+433 KEEAAGLD

-461 QANAAAG
+461 QANQAAG
-468 KGEGVVTEEQR
+468 KGEGVVTAEQR
-479 KRIEE
+479 QRIQE
-484 VTTAYAQ
+484 VTEAYGK
-491 ATEAIERATVAQSI
+491 ATEAIEKATVAQSI
-505 RRGRETALLSPE
+505 KRGRQTSLLDPQ
-517 DVQIAN
+517 DVQIA
-523 ELKGLYPDVST
+523 EQLKGLYPDVAT

-549 MRGIGN
+549 MRSIGN
-555 TMSSSLTTGLSDIL
+555 TMSSSLTSGLADIL

-585 IVRALEEAMIKAL
+585 VVRALEEAMIKML
-598 VVAPIMRG
+598 IVQPIMRSLTG
-606 LSGAFGFS
+606 TFGFS
-614 EGGLVGSSLPMPGDG
+614 DGGLVG
-629 AFIGPVAKADGGLI
+629 AAPVAKADGGYI
-643 SGPGTGTSDSIPA
+643 AGPGGPRDDKIHA
-656 LVSNGEFVVRASAV
+656 RLSNGEFVVNAAATTKHRA
-670 AKHLPL
+670 L
-676 LHAINS
+676 LEQIN
-682 DRIPKFADGGLVG
+682 RAPRFADGGLVG
-695 TAGSGTAPMIGPQH
+695 GGSPAAPMVNSGH
-709 VIAPQIS
+709 VIAPSIS
-716 VSVQGSAGASPQDH
+716 VNVQGSPGQSTQDH
-730 ARMGENIAQAAQ
+730 QRMGETIAQAAQ
-742 HHIKSMIAAE
+742 DHIRTMIGQE
-752 LRTATRPGGILR
+752 LRAQTRPGGTLFR

>member
-1 MPVPSLRIPISV
+1 MPAPSLRIPISV

-47 AKDAIFATMGRGA
+47 AKDAIFATMARGA
-60 VDLAGKVALAVGAYK
+60 VELAGKVALAVGAYK
-75 LMTAAISGAREQMQ
+75 LMAVAISGAREQMQ
-89 QMVDI
+89 QMVEI

-120 EAGELESALDHAFQS
+120 EAGELESALDHAFQA
-135 TKDKSPIDISEWSV
+135 TKDRSPIDISEWTV

-154 TAVEK
+154 SDVEK

-165 ETLAKDAGQQLQGLV
+165 ETLAKAAGQQLQGLV
-180 LFRDAQTQEDKI
+180 LFRDAKTQEDRI
-192 KAVLEAMI
+192 KAVLVAMQ

-211 LDLGERMFGAQ
+211 LDLGEKMFGTA

-233 AESMLQTIKEAS
+233 ADSMLQTIREAS

-287 VMMDIKSAWA
+287 VMMDIKGAWA

-307 ELSNKLPRIPGMPAS
+307 ELSNKMPRIPGLAGSP
-322 STDLEAKRDALAQV
+322 TDVDAKRDALDRV
-336 NARLNGTGGGLL
+336 NARLNGT
-348 GSVNLPPLSI
+348 SSWTDTF
-358 PGIGQVYA
+358 GILA
-366 GTTADLEA
+366 SRETLEG

-383 AALTANG
+383 AALTVNG
-390 EQYGPPARSQTRGTG
+390 EQYGPPAPSQTRGTG
-405 PAPTKISSG
+405 PAPTKTSTSRT
-414 SVDKLDT
+414 VDKLDT

-433 REEAAGLD
+433 QAEAAGLD
-441 LSTAAREKNKIAAQL
+441 LTTAARERAKVAAQL
-456 QVVAM
+456 ETVAM

-468 KGEGVVTEEQR
+468 KGEGVVTAEQR
-479 KRIEE
+479 QRIQE
-484 VTTAYAQ
+484 VTQAYSE

-505 RRGRETALLSPE
+505 RRGRQTSLLDPQ
-517 DVQIAN
+517 DVQIA
-523 ELKGLYPDVST
+523 EQLKGLYPDVGT

-549 MRGIGN
+549 MRSIGS
-555 TMSSSLTTGLSDIL
+555 TMSSSMTSGLADIL

-585 IVRALEEAMIKAL
+585 VVRALEEAMIKML
-598 VVAPIMRG
+598 IVQPIMRS
-606 LSGAFGFS
+606 LSGTFGFS
-614 EGGLVGSSLPMPGDG
+614 DGGLVGG
-629 AFIGPVAKADGGLI
+629 APVAKADGGYI
-643 SGPGTGTSDSIPA
+643 SGPGNGTSDSIPA
-656 LVSNGEFVVRASAV
+656 RLSNGEFVVRASAV
-670 AKHLPL
+670 AKHRAVLE
-676 LHAINS
+676 AINA
-682 DRIPKFADGGLVG
+682 DRIPRFADGGLVG
-695 TAGSGTAPMIGPQH
+695 AGSPSAPMINAGH
-709 VIAPQIS
+709 VIAPQIA
-716 VSVQGSAGASPQDH
+716 VTVQGSPGQSPQDQERVG
-730 ARMGENIAQAAQ
+730 RMVAESAQ
-742 HHIKSMIAAE
+742 HHIRTLIAQE
-752 LRTATRPGGILR
+752 LRDQTRPGGTLFR

>member
-1 MPVPSLRIPISV
+1 MPAPSLRIPISV

-47 AKDAIFATMGRGA
+47 AKDAIFATMARGA
-60 VDLAGKVALAVGAYK
+60 LDLAGKVALAVGAYK
-75 LMTAAISGAREQMQ
+75 LMTAAINGAREQMQ

-94 ADKAQNLGVSPAFL
+94 ADKAQNLEVSPAFL

-120 EAGELESALDHAFQS
+120 EAGELESALDHAFQA
-135 TKDKSPIDISEWSV
+135 TKDRSPIDIGEWSV

-192 KAVLEAMI
+192 RAVLAAMI

-233 AESMLQTIKEAS
+233 AESMLTTIKEAA
-245 ANADGIFSNALVER
+245 ANSDGVFSNALVER

-287 VMMDIKSAWA
+287 VMMDIKGAWA

-307 ELSNKLPRIPGMPAS
+307 ELTNKLPRIPGMPAS

-383 AALTANG
+383 AALTDNG
-390 EQYGPPARSQTRGTG
+390 EKYGPPAPSETRGTG

-414 SVDKLDT
+414 SGVDKLGS
-421 AADSIEKRTAAL
+421 AADSIEKRIAAL
-433 REEAAGLD
+433 QAEAAGLD
-441 LSTAAREKNKIAAQL
+441 LTTAARERAKVAAQL
-456 QVVAM
+456 ETVAM

-468 KGEGVVTEEQR
+468 KGEGVVTAEQR
-479 KRIEE
+479 ARIEE
-484 VTTAYAQ
+484 VTEAYGK
-491 ATEAIERATVAQSI
+491 ATEAIEKATVAQSI
-505 RRGRETALLSPE
+505 RRGRQASLLDPQ
-517 DVQIAN
+517 DVQIA
-523 ELKGLYPDVST
+523 EQLRGLYPDVGT

-549 MRGIGN
+549 MRSIGS
-555 TMSSSLTTGLSDIL
+555 TMSSSLTSGLADIL

-574 VSAGFADMSKA
+574 VSAGFADMSRA
-585 IVRALEEAMIKAL
+585 VVRALEEAMIKML
-598 VVAPIMRG
+598 IVQPIMRS

-614 EGGLVGSSLPMPGDG
+614 DGGLVGDP
-629 AFIGPVAKADGGLI
+629 PVAKAEGGYI

-656 LVSNGEFVVRASAV
+656 RLSNGEFVVRASAV
-670 AKHLPL
+670 AKHRAVLE
-676 LHAINS
+676 AINS
-682 DRIPKFADGGLVG
+682 NRIPRFADGGLVG
-695 TAGSGTAPMIGPQH
+695 NAGSAGAPMIAPSN
-709 VIAPQIS
+709 VIAPQIA
-716 VSVQGSAGASPQDH
+716 VTVQGSPGMSDQDH
-730 ARMGENIAQAAQ
+730 QRTGENVARSIEHQVRTMIAQ
-742 HHIKSMIAAE
+742 E
-752 LRTATRPGGILR
+752 LRTQRRPGGVLR
-764 R
+764 

>member
-1 MPVPSLRIPISV
+1 MASLTIPVKL

-47 AKDAIFATMGRGA
+47 AKDAVFATMARGA
-60 VDLAGKVALAVGAYK
+60 VELAGKVALAVGAYK
-75 LMTAAISGAREQMQ
+75 LMTAAISGAREQMA
-89 QMVDI
+89 QMVEI

-120 EAGELESALDHAFQS
+120 EAGELESALDHAFQA
-135 TKDKSPIDISEWSV
+135 TKDKSPVDIGEWSV

-154 TAVEK
+154 TTVEK

-165 ETLAKDAGQQLQGLV
+165 ETLAKTAGQQLQGLV

-192 KAVLEAMI
+192 KAVLAAMI

-211 LDLGERMFGAQ
+211 LDLGEKMFGAQ

-233 AESMLQTIKEAS
+233 AESMLATIREAS
-245 ANADGIFSNALVER
+245 ANSDGIFSNALVQR

-287 VMMDIKSAWA
+287 VMMDIKGAWA

-307 ELSNKLPRIPGMPAS
+307 ELSNKMPRIPGMPAS
-322 STDLEAKRDALAQV
+322 STDVAAKRDALDQV

-358 PGIGQVYA
+358 PGLGQIYN

-383 AALTANG
+383 AALAQG
-390 EQYGPPARSQTRGTG
+390 EQYGPTAPSQTRGTG
-405 PAPTKISSG
+405 PAPTKISTG
-414 SVDKLDT
+414 SDVDKLGT

-433 REEAAGLD
+433 QAEAAGLD
-441 LSTAAREKNKIAAQL
+441 LTTAARERAKVAAQL
-456 QVVAM
+456 ETVAM

-468 KGEGVVTEEQR
+468 KGDGIVTEEQR
-479 KRIEE
+479 QRIQE
-484 VTTAYAQ
+484 VTDAYGK
-491 ATEAIERATVAQSI
+491 ATEAIERATVAQSV
-505 RRGRETALLSPE
+505 RRGRETSLLDPQ

-523 ELKGLYPDVST
+523 ELKGLYPDVAS

-539 EASAMRTNEA
+539 EASAIRTNEA
-549 MRGIGN
+549 MRSIGS
-555 TMSSSLTTGLSDIL
+555 TISSSLTTGLADIL

-585 IVRALEEAMIKAL
+585 IVRAR
-598 VVAPIMRG
+598 RG
-606 LSGAFGFS
+606 H
-614 EGGLVGSSLPMPGDG
+614 DQ
-629 AFIGPVAKADGGLI
+629 GPC
-643 SGPGTGTSDSIPA
+643 
-656 LVSNGEFVVRASAV
+656 R
-670 AKHLPL
+670 
-676 LHAINS
+676 
-682 DRIPKFADGGLVG
+682 
-695 TAGSGTAPMIGPQH
+695 
-709 VIAPQIS
+709 
-716 VSVQGSAGASPQDH
+716 
-730 ARMGENIAQAAQ
+730 
-742 HHIKSMIAAE
+742 
-752 LRTATRPGGILR
+752 RPRSCGR
-764 R
+764 